1 MDPTKEA
8 LVAAGAAFFGALL
21 VGYAQGVAL
30 VPLLEFAL
38 FLGVTFGAAN
48 LYFARRRARK

>member
-1 MDPTKEA
+1 MDPKTEA
-8 LVAAGAAFFGALL
+8 LVAGGAAFCGALL

-48 LYFARRRARK
+48 LFFAARRARR